1 VTRAAEPGRPRPRI
15 IGLYSNVPGAGKS
28 TVADMLADEYRYKVI
43 SFAAP
48 LKETVGAFLRE
59 MGMNPFRVIDHLYE
73 PNYKERIIPELGVTS
88 RHLMQTLGT
97 EWGRQCIHPNVWT
110 DAWVRRVADM
120 PTDMCLVADDVRFP
134 NEIEAVRSVGGM
146 IWRIDRPGITIAPE
160 VLDHLSEG
168 GLHDVEP
175 DVVIA
180 NDGTDR
186 ELLEKV
192 MRTLSAIRQ

>member
-1 VTRAAEPGRPRPRI
+1 MTRI
-15 IGLYSNVPGAGKS
+15 IGLYSNAPSAGKS
-28 TVADMLADEYRYKVI
+28 TVADMLADEYRFKVV

-59 MGMNPFRVIDHLYE
+59 MGINPFRVIDMLYE
-73 PNYKERIIPELGVTS
+73 PAYKEKIVPELGVTP

-120 PTDMCLVADDVRFP
+120 PEDALVVADDVRFP
-134 NEIEAVRSVGGM
+134 NEIDAVRSVGGV
-146 IWRIDRPGITIAPE
+146 IWRIDRPGVTIAPE

-168 GLHDVEP
+168 GLHDVQP
-175 DVVIA
+175 DAAIV
-180 NDGTDR
+180 NDGTDK

-192 MRTLSAIRQ
+192 MRTLSLSRQ

>member
-15 IGLYSNVPGAGKS
+15 IGLYSNVPSAGKS

-110 DAWVRRVADM
+110 DAWVRRVADI
-120 PTDMCLVADDVRFP
+120 PTDMCVVADDVRFP

-160 VLDHLSEG
+160 VLNHLSEG